1 MPREHADPA
10 TAGLYDA
17 GGDHARPCPA
27 EARGAGLRTL
37 AGLLRA
43 AGLDPSPEEI
53 ADALWLAARTR
64 EAARTATP
72 DAGEGPEPEPARR
85 KPARPQGSPG
95 RAGGTGP
102 PADAEEPPP
111 ARVREDDPAEDP
123 VRLYPAGAL
132 AAADPAPDTEVPV
145 AGGVPVRVPG
155 AAALPRILDIQRALR
170 ALQRRRPPGPPTR
183 TVLDEPATA
192 EASARALGLV
202 LPVFRPESRREATVR
217 LVMDASPSMAVWQ
230 DMFDELRAVCERL
243 GAFRDVQVHYLHR
256 LPDGTAAVGRGPA
269 PAAGVRSGDQL
280 RDPTGRALTMVVSD
294 CAGPVWREGEAQRL
308 LHRWAGCA
316 PCVVVQPL
324 PQRLW
329 NRSWLPTER
338 GVLERAPAGAGATPG
353 GTGGGPGLR
362 FRPDRPARPGRPT
375 GGLTVPVLPP
385 SATALGAWARLVAGL
400 GSGPVPAEVGRVLA
414 RHPAAP
420 VPPPRTARP
429 PRELVRRFRSSAAPG
444 AVQLAVYLSA
454 APLTLPVM
462 RLVQRTMLPD
472 SEPSDLAEVL
482 LSGLLRRSGASP
494 GPWYEF
500 VPGVQDVLLGP
511 LGRDEAALV
520 LKHCSEYVLAHF
532 GRGVRNFPAL
542 AVSQLTGVPEG
553 VADVPDAEQA
563 PAGPLPQ
570 AFAQVSAKVVRRY
583 LPGPPEEDP
592 APAPAPA
599 PPGRAASV
607 RAARGRLLLAEAD
620 GDARHLHDAAALL
633 RRAAALPP
641 GPEDPPEEAETELA
655 GVLLR
660 LWAVQ
665 RDPEL
670 LDEAERAV
678 TGLRTAGGWAVL
690 GRVLYERGLASGPDG
705 DALLAAAAREFAAA
719 GAAAGA
725 AAAQDAELRVDCAVR
740 RARTLIRLSELRAE
754 PGPLYEALA
763 ALEPLATD
771 PRTTHPDV
779 LLALGATLL
788 ALLARTPSP
797 PDRTA
802 LAERAAEAL
811 ERALALLEA
820 APAGPSRPST
830 AAPAPAGPTA
840 GRDRGAAD
848 PAPLP
853 PGGQEDPAGRG
864 PGPTPEADPGPRP
877 GAEAPGG
884 GGSTEAAGTDGTAG
898 TAGEDAEPADGPGSG
913 ASVRA
918 GAAAP
923 DGPRHGGTEGS
934 AGDGR
939 TGAGRL
945 GSPDDG
951 GAAAPEKAG
960 RSGGDGSAASDGDGP
975 GASAPTGRT
984 NRPGAALPHRADDTP
999 TTGDTTQ
1006 MPARDGGATGRP
1018 DSPRVEAPDLDE
1030 AAPATGDAAQVP
1042 ARDGGVAGRPD
1053 SPRVEAPDVDEAAPA
1068 TGDAAPPG
1076 AGRRD
1081 GSGAGA
1087 NRGDGPG
1094 GPAGEPAS
1102 AGAGPGGGARG
1113 GASGR
1118 VADGASTGTGAAKA
1132 DGSGAGAD
1140 RGDEPGGPAGEPASA
1155 GVGPGGRGRGGA
1167 SGRVAD
1173 GASTGTGGAEAD
1185 GSGAGADGGDGP
1197 GGPVGG
1203 PASAGAGPG
1212 GGARGGASGR
1222 AADGAS
1228 TGTRVGAD
1236 RGDGPGGP
1244 AGEPASAGDGPNGGR
1259 DGGPVSAGASPGDGA
1274 RGGASGP
1281 DTEPV
1286 STGAGA
1292 SDRGR
1297 AGAQAGERAPV
1308 GARRGYGT
1316 GGGASGRDTDPASPG
1331 GATAGGARGGP
1342 SDAGTDPASPGAG
1355 DGGGV
1360 APRAEG
1366 ARAGEPDRGG
1376 TADGEGAGGADG
1388 RADGPRI
1395 GAPERTGDTPA
1406 ARAASAPGAA
1416 SAPRAD
1422 AADRGGAG
1430 ASAGESAPSG
1440 AGEAGRPGEARRAL
1454 EAGRAGEAGWAGG
1467 GARGRDGGRGRRI
1480 AWVRVELA
1488 GALRYLPGRLEE
1500 ARVQLLRALEE
1511 GVGEPEL
1518 RLAALLCLA
1527 RVHRARYDRDGEPVA
1542 LEEAAEAYA
1551 RARRLI
1557 PRDGDAYAGLLPEWG
1572 DVLLERARAADGRR
1586 FSSTAVRVLRE
1597 SRSAVAQSDPG
1608 APYRLVRLASGLRLR
1623 HAYEGD
1629 LVDLREAEYLLE
1641 LAVRQSHRPL
1651 ERARAWRDHGDVQQ
1665 EIHAHTRT
1673 ADRLDRAADSYR
1685 RAWRAALEAGRDDPG
1700 DTGAALRLAARVQ
1713 ELRGGALERLA
1724 RPRAA
1729 LDAYRAAL
1737 ELWQRQGLAD
1747 GERAGAVRER
1757 IHALETG
1764 G

>member
-1 MPREHADPA
+1 MPREHTDPA

-17 GGDHARPCPA
+17 GGDHARPGPA

-64 EAARTATP
+64 EAARAASP
-72 DAGEGPEPEPARR
+72 GAGEGPEPEPARR
-85 KPARPQGSPG
+85 RPARAQGSPG
-95 RAGGTGP
+95 RAGGPSP
-102 PADAEEPPP
+102 PADAEEPPT
-111 ARVREDDPAEDP
+111 ARAREDDPAEDP

-170 ALQRRRPPGPPTR
+170 ALQRHRPPGPPTR

-202 LPVFRPESRREATVR
+202 LPVFRPECRREATVR

-308 LHRWAGCA
+308 LHRWAECA

-338 GVLERAPAGAGATPG
+338 GVLERGPAGGGATPG
-353 GTGGGPGLR
+353 GTGGGRGLR

-420 VPPPRTARP
+420 VPLPRTARP

-553 VADVPDAEQA
+553 VPDVPDAEQA

-592 APAPAPA
+592 APAPAPV

-678 TGLRTAGGWAVL
+678 TGLRTAGGWAAL
-690 GRVLYERGLASGPDG
+690 GRVLYERGLASGTDG

-820 APAGPSRPST
+820 APVPPGP
-830 AAPAPAGPTA
+830 
-840 GRDRGAAD
+840 GR
-848 PAPLP
+848 
-853 PGGQEDPAGRG
+853 PGGQEDPARRG
-864 PGPTPEADPGPRP
+864 PGPAPEAYPGTRP
-877 GAEAPGG
+877 GAGAPAG
-884 GGSTEAAGTDGTAG
+884 GGSAEAAGTGGTAG
-898 TAGEDAEPADGPGSG
+898 TAGEGAEAADGPGSG
-913 ASVRA
+913 ASART

-934 AGDGR
+934 TGDGR
-939 TGAGRL
+939 TGAGRP

-951 GAAAPEKAG
+951 GAGAPEKAG
-960 RSGGDGSAASDGDGP
+960 RSGGDRSAASEGD
-975 GASAPTGRT
+975 GASAPTART
-984 NRPGAALPHRADDTP
+984 DRPGAGLPHSDEDTP
-999 TTGDTTQ
+999 TTGDTAQ
-1006 MPARDGGATGRP
+1006 VPERDGGAAARP

-1030 AAPATGDAAQVP
+1030 AAPA
-1042 ARDGGVAGRPD
+1042 
-1053 SPRVEAPDVDEAAPA
+1053 
-1068 TGDAAPPG
+1068 PG
-1076 AGRRD
+1076 AG
-1081 GSGAGA
+1081 
-1087 NRGDGPG
+1087 
-1094 GPAGEPAS
+1094 
-1102 AGAGPGGGARG
+1102 
-1113 GASGR
+1113 
-1118 VADGASTGTGAAKA
+1118 
-1132 DGSGAGAD
+1132 
-1140 RGDEPGGPAGEPASA
+1140 
-1155 GVGPGGRGRGGA
+1155 
-1167 SGRVAD
+1167 
-1173 GASTGTGGAEAD
+1173 AE
-1185 GSGAGADGGDGP
+1185 
-1197 GGPVGG
+1197 GG

-1212 GGARGGASGR
+1212 GGARGGTSGR
-1222 AADGAS
+1222 VADGAS
-1228 TGTRVGAD
+1228 TGTGAGAD
-1236 RGDGPGGP
+1236 RADGPGGP
-1244 AGEPASAGDGPNGGR
+1244 AGEPASAGAGTNGGR
-1259 DGGPVSAGASPGDGA
+1259 DGGSVSAGASPGDGA
-1274 RGGASGP
+1274 RGGASDPGT
-1281 DTEPV
+1281 DRV
-1286 STGAGA
+1286 STGAG
-1292 SDRGR
+1292 
-1297 AGAQAGERAPV
+1297 V
-1308 GARRGYGT
+1308 
-1316 GGGASGRDTDPASPG
+1316 
-1331 GATAGGARGGP
+1331 
-1342 SDAGTDPASPGAG
+1342 AG
-1355 DGGGV
+1355 DGGGG

-1388 RADGPRI
+1388 RAHGPRT
-1395 GAPERTGDTPA
+1395 GASDRSGDTPA

-1430 ASAGESAPSG
+1430 ASAGESAPAG
-1440 AGEAGRPGEARRAL
+1440 AG

-1467 GARGRDGGRGRRI
+1467 GVRGRDGGRGRRI

-1500 ARVQLLRALEE
+1500 ARAQLLRALQE

-1608 APYRLVRLASGLRLR
+1608 ASYRLLRLASGLRLR

-1641 LAVRQSHRPL
+1641 LAVRQSRRPL

-1685 RAWRAALEAGRDDPG
+1685 RAWRAALEAGRDDPD

-1747 GERAGAVRER
+1747 GERAGAVRAR
-1757 IHALETG
+1757 IHALEAG